1 MTERVLITGGRGLL
15 GNAVIDDVRARGWHI
30 TALQRSASGRADGAE
45 SSAGVESPA
54 VRDHLGDVTD
64 PRTVDEAMDGCTA
77 VIHLAARVGIDG
89 TWRDFE
95 SVNVEGTRVVL
106 SAAQRHGIRAFV
118 QVSSPSVA
126 HAGHPLVGATAEP
139 ADPTSARGHY
149 SRSKA
154 MAELLVL
161 GQDEVP
167 AVAIR
172 PHLVWGPGDTQ
183 LIGRIVSRARAG
195 RLFMIDGGTA
205 LIDTTYIDNAAAAI
219 GAALERMHAFDGL
232 GRELCGRS
240 LVVSNGE
247 PRPVR
252 DILISIVRAA
262 GLDLTPRSVPY
273 GPAYAAGGVAEAVLA
288 RRGVEPPVTRFLVEQ
303 LATAHWFDQ
312 RSTRRLLDWRPEVGL
327 DEGMERLARWYARGE
342 SAHSGVAT

>member
-1 MTERVLITGGRGLL
+1 MTKRVLVTGGRGLL
-15 GNAVIDDVRARGWHI
+15 GNAVIDDVRARGWHV
-30 TALQRSASGRADGAE
+30 TALQRSASGRADDAHGADKTQ
-45 SSAGVESPA
+45 

-106 SAAQRHGIRAFV
+106 SAAQRHGVRAFV

-126 HAGHPLVGATAEP
+126 HAGHPLVGAAAEP

-161 GQDEVP
+161 GQDDVP

-183 LIGRIVSRARAG
+183 LVGRIVSRARAG

-205 LIDTTYIDNAAAAI
+205 LIDTTYIDNAGAAI
-219 GAALERMHAFDGL
+219 GAALERMYAFDGL

-252 DILISIVRAA
+252 DILTAIVRAA
-262 GLDLTPRSVPY
+262 GLDMTPRSVPF
-273 GPAYAAGGVAEAVLA
+273 GPAYAAGGAAEAVLA

-312 RSTRRLLDWRPEVGL
+312 RQTRRLLDWRPEIGL
-327 DEGMERLARWYARGE
+327 DEGMQRLARWYAGR
-342 SAHSGVAT
+342 

>member
-1 MTERVLITGGRGLL
+1 MSERVLITGGRGLL
-15 GNAVIDDVRARGWHI
+15 GNAVIDDVRGRGWQVS
-30 TALQRSASGRADGAE
+30 TLQRSASGRADGE
-45 SSAGVESPA
+45 G
-54 VRDHLGDVTD
+54 VRDFPGDITD
-64 PRTVDEAMDGCTA
+64 PRAVAEAIDGCMA

-95 SVNVEGTRVVL
+95 SVNVGGTRAVL
-106 SAAQRHGIRAFV
+106 EAARQRGLRAFV

-126 HAGHPLVGATAEP
+126 HSGKPLVGAGAEP
-139 ADPTSARGHY
+139 ADPRSARGHY

-154 MAELLVL
+154 MAELLIL
-161 GQDEVP
+161 EQDNVP

-195 RLFMIDGGTA
+195 RLFVIDGGRA
-205 LIDTTYIDNAAAAI
+205 LIDTTYIDNAGAAI
-219 GAALERMHAFDGL
+219 GAALEGLLASDGRREALRGHA
-232 GRELCGRS
+232 

-252 DILISIVRAA
+252 DVVTAIVRAA
-262 GLDLTPRSVPY
+262 GVQVQPRSVAF
-273 GPAYAAGGVAEAVLA
+273 GPAYVAGGIAEALLT
-288 RRGVEPPVTRFLVEQ
+288 RRGIEPPVTRFLVEQ

-312 RSTRRLLDWRPEVGL
+312 RETRRLLAWHPHVGV
-327 DEGMERLARWYARGE
+327 DEGMQRLARWYA
-342 SAHSGVAT
+342 GVATGSVG